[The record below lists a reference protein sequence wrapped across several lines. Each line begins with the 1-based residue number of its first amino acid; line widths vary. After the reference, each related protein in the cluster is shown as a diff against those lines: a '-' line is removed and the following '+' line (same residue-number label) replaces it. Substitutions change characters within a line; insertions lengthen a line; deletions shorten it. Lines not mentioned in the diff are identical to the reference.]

1 MHRRHT
7 SDDSIMSIADS
18 IKKARKIK
26 GLTQAQAAEL
36 CGISLVSYKRYEGG
50 KNAPRADQLVKLAQ
64 GLQISSDE
72 IVMESEAR
80 SVSEEFRSIFKR
92 IESLPEE
99 DRARIKMALKGLLL
113 AIDHERLGN

>member
-1 MHRRHT
+1 
-7 SDDSIMSIADS
+7 MSIADS

-26 GLTQAQAAEL
+26 GLTWAQASGAL
-36 CGISLVSYKRYEGG
+36 LGISLVSYKRYEGG

-72 IVMESEAR
+72 IVMESEDR

>member
-1 MHRRHT
+1 
-7 SDDSIMSIADS
+7 MSIADS

-72 IVMESEAR
+72 IVMESEDR
-80 SVSEEFRSIFKR
+80 SSSGRDSILLNIERNSSDTDRS
-92 IESLPEE
+92 
-99 DRARIKMALKGLLL
+99 RIKMALKGLLL